1 MLFLRKNLHSL
12 KQLDEKRR
20 DNRKRKSVDKSL
32 SDNEHEQVTPSVSE
46 KKHKSI
52 TIMNY
57 NDGNIFFDFH
67 PKVFRRF
74 VKVKRQNNS
83 FTFIS

>member
-46 KKHKSI
+46 KKQIDH
-52 TIMNY
+52 NY
-57 NDGNIFFDFH
+57 EL
-67 PKVFRRF
+67 
-74 VKVKRQNNS
+74 
-83 FTFIS
+83 